1 MNKISIKPERE
12 YLHEVVSKI
21 EAGNYA
27 IPAFQR
33 NFVWKNSQIIE
44 LFDSIISG
52 FPIGTIILWKP
63 IKGEEP
69 PVKNIVTEN
78 ISTDLSPE
86 YYILD
91 GRQRCTAFY
100 CCVSEIADKAPCFR
114 LYYNLEKKICEYP
127 SKKSNMKQMVLLSDV
142 YDTMRMLNLCQK
154 MMKEIE
160 DEKKL
165 YDYIMQIKELNT
177 ILQAYEMGE
186 IIINKCSLSDSCNVF
201 SRINSKGTDISD
213 VEMIQAVSYKNK
225 KSVLIATEINKL
237 ISELDEYGFQDM
249 KADDVLNCCYKYIG
263 KNYYDNNAMNSLMK
277 SDLNSIVP
285 KLKRDML
292 RAIKF
297 LYYDCNVISYKLLP
311 YNRQLIAIADFF
323 RVKQTPSHSELQEL
337 KRWFYY
343 TSYQQTFLNSSLGNI
358 RNIFDQFGEFLMGAR
373 KTAID
378 YEKVN
383 ADLRLDFKFTT
394 GSALSDFIIMCLV
407 NDIRKKTPNISLSYN
422 GLYRYKESKPANSFV
437 LFDND
442 SKAELSNL
450 IRGRAYTL
458 NYDKLLLDCDMI
470 EHIKNNELAKF
481 VALRKKKIISL
492 VKKTLREMGV
502 SFKEQMPSEHDDI
515 VADMLS
521 DFSDLNNYEKSE
533 LCSILSMGI
542 NANSVIYTLSHND
555 DNTLTIDYPSF
566 QQKYKLNDQ
575 EMKKCHKAIE
585 NEYCNGEDP
594 EDYFNWL
601 IALEKEK

>member
-1 MNKISIKPERE
+1 
-12 YLHEVVSKI
+12 
-21 EAGNYA
+21 
-27 IPAFQR
+27 
-33 NFVWKNSQIIE
+33 
-44 LFDSIISG
+44 
-52 FPIGTIILWKP
+52 
-63 IKGEEP
+63 
-69 PVKNIVTEN
+69 
-78 ISTDLSPE
+78 
-86 YYILD
+86 
-91 GRQRCTAFY
+91 
-100 CCVSEIADKAPCFR
+100 
-114 LYYNLEKKICEYP
+114 
-127 SKKSNMKQMVLLSDV
+127 
-142 YDTMRMLNLCQK
+142 
-154 MMKEIE
+154 
-160 DEKKL
+160 
-165 YDYIMQIKELNT
+165 
-177 ILQAYEMGE
+177 
-186 IIINKCSLSDSCNVF
+186 
-201 SRINSKGTDISD
+201 
-213 VEMIQAVSYKNK
+213 
-225 KSVLIATEINKL
+225 
-237 ISELDEYGFQDM
+237 
-249 KADDVLNCCYKYIG
+249 
-263 KNYYDNNAMNSLMK
+263 
-277 SDLNSIVP
+277 
-285 KLKRDML
+285 
-292 RAIKF
+292 
-297 LYYDCNVISYKLLP
+297 
-311 YNRQLIAIADFF
+311 
-323 RVKQTPSHSELQEL
+323 
-337 KRWFYY
+337 
-343 TSYQQTFLNSSLGNI
+343 
-358 RNIFDQFGEFLMGAR
+358 
-373 KTAID
+373 
-378 YEKVN
+378 
-383 ADLRLDFKFTT
+383 
-394 GSALSDFIIMCLV
+394 MCLV
-407 NDIRKKTPNISLSYN
+407 NDIRKKTPTISLSYN

-542 NANSVIYTLSHND
+542 NAHSVIYTLSHND

>member
-1 MNKISIKPERE
+1 M
-12 YLHEVVSKI
+12 
-21 EAGNYA
+21 
-27 IPAFQR
+27 
-33 NFVWKNSQIIE
+33 
-44 LFDSIISG
+44 
-52 FPIGTIILWKP
+52 
-63 IKGEEP
+63 
-69 PVKNIVTEN
+69 
-78 ISTDLSPE
+78 
-86 YYILD
+86 
-91 GRQRCTAFY
+91 
-100 CCVSEIADKAPCFR
+100 
-114 LYYNLEKKICEYP
+114 
-127 SKKSNMKQMVLLSDV
+127 
-142 YDTMRMLNLCQK
+142 
-154 MMKEIE
+154 
-160 DEKKL
+160 
-165 YDYIMQIKELNT
+165 
-177 ILQAYEMGE
+177 
-186 IIINKCSLSDSCNVF
+186 
-201 SRINSKGTDISD
+201 
-213 VEMIQAVSYKNK
+213 
-225 KSVLIATEINKL
+225 
-237 ISELDEYGFQDM
+237 
-249 KADDVLNCCYKYIG
+249 
-263 KNYYDNNAMNSLMK
+263 
-277 SDLNSIVP
+277 
-285 KLKRDML
+285 
-292 RAIKF
+292 
-297 LYYDCNVISYKLLP
+297 
-311 YNRQLIAIADFF
+311 
-323 RVKQTPSHSELQEL
+323 KQTPSRSELQEL

-358 RNIFDQFGEFLMGAR
+358 RNIFDQFGEFLKGVR

-407 NDIRKKTPNISLSYN
+407 NDIRKKIPNISLSYN

-481 VALRKKKIISL
+481 VALRKKKIIAL

-521 DFSDLNNYEKSE
+521 DFTDLNNYEKSE

-575 EMKKCHKAIE
+575 EMKKCHKAIK